1 MHSSSNRK
9 SETGKKDE
17 NRGLIYGAHKSP
29 LVYASKHQNPSQSK
43 PLQIYGR
50 KTWKKYNQVYHSY
63 LTLLKIRRS
72 CALLTKNV
80 TNAALN
86 TIVQLAS
93 LVRGVAGTK
102 AAQDEE
108 HGDNNAAEDH
118 ELAKRR
124 ASLSE
129 FGPLHATRAESLLK
143 LLSTE
148 LVVDKTTECD
158 AVTESLEKG
167 DGIAEEEHGG
177 ENEKDVLENTRE
189 GKDKGRGLAN
199 LRVC

>member
-1 MHSSSNRK
+1 MK
-9 SETGKKDE
+9 VE
-17 NRGLIYGAHKSP
+17 NRGLIHGAHKSP

-72 CALLTKNV
+72 RALLTKNV

-102 AAQDEE
+102 AA
-108 HGDNNAAEDH
+108 
-118 ELAKRR
+118 
-124 ASLSE
+124 
-129 FGPLHATRAESLLK
+129 
-143 LLSTE
+143 
-148 LVVDKTTECD
+148 
-158 AVTESLEKG
+158 
-167 DGIAEEEHGG
+167 
-177 ENEKDVLENTRE
+177 
-189 GKDKGRGLAN
+189 
-199 LRVC
+199 